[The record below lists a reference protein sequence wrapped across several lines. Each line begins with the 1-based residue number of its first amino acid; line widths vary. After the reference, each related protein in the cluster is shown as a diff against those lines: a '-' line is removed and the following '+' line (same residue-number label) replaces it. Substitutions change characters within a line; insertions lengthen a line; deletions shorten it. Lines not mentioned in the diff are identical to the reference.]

1 MLYANYIRNKMHH
14 LVKSVFASGYPLKII
29 SKFKKKAVGYTIHG
43 KTEIGKNLIPY
54 PYINTTKTTNGVTY
68 TDNGDGSV
76 TVSGTATGYSD
87 FFFKIMSIAPNTTFT
102 FSKNQSDD
110 AANMA
115 FVLRQLDENRALVG
129 TEISLIPT
137 VATHTFTTAENAR
150 YIQIAC
156 KRYANAECKGTYKPM
171 LELGDTA
178 TEYEKY
184 TVYGVG
190 DKTKNLIPYPY
201 ANTTKTVNGV
211 TFTDNGDGSI
221 TVNGTATANATFYI
235 KTTDKNFKPSST
247 TLYISGCP
255 AGGSLSTYRMTVSA
269 FKQTES
275 DYTYVVGASDIGNG
289 ALLNLTNKDYSQ
301 LELSINI
308 FSGTTVNNLVFKPM
322 LELGNTATDY
332 EPYGYKIPLVNRGK
346 NLIPYPYANT
356 TKTVSGVTFTDNG
369 DGSITVNGT
378 ATANTWFNLS
388 SKTQNKIYIPKGI
401 YTMSGGSSEE
411 TSTVFGLEINVYNG
425 DTKVTS
431 FSTKGNRLTVD
442 TTPYTFTNISAY
454 ITIYAGATV
463 NNLVLRPMLE
473 IGDTATD
480 YEPYRAPD
488 TTNVYH
494 TAPLKDGESISYKA
508 DSLPELQLYKGE
520 NNITADTAVAPSAI
534 DIKYLN

>member
-29 SKFKKKAVGYTIHG
+29 SKFKKKAVNYTIHG

-54 PYINTTKTTNGVTY
+54 PYMYTTRTVNGVTY

-110 AANMA
+110 AANVA
-115 FVLRQLDENRALVG
+115 FTLRQLDENRALIG
-129 TEISLIPT
+129 TEISLVPT

-190 DKTKNLIPYPY
+190 DKTNTDYEPYGYKIPLVNSGKNLIPYPY
-201 ANTTKTVNGV
+201 SQTTKTVNGV
-211 TFTDNGDGSI
+211 TFTDNGDGTI
-221 TVNGTATANATFYI
+221 TVSGTATADAWYYI
-235 KTTDKNFKPSST
+235 KTVGANFKPDSST
-247 TLYISGCP
+247 LYCSGCP
-255 AGGSLSTYRMTVSA
+255 AGGSSTSYKLSTKA
-269 FKQTES
+269 FKQTS
-275 DYTYVVGASDIGNG
+275 TGYTYVVGAVDAGNG
-289 ALLNLTNKDYSQ
+289 AVLDLNNKEYSQ
-301 LELSINI
+301 LEISVGV
-308 FSGTTVNNLVFKPM
+308 FSGTTVNNVVFKPM

-332 EPYGYKIPLVNRGK
+332 EPY
-346 NLIPYPYANT
+346 
-356 TKTVSGVTFTDNG
+356 
-369 DGSITVNGT
+369 
-378 ATANTWFNLS
+378 
-388 SKTQNKIYIPKGI
+388 
-401 YTMSGGSSEE
+401 
-411 TSTVFGLEINVYNG
+411 
-425 DTKVTS
+425 
-431 FSTKGNRLTVD
+431 
-442 TTPYTFTNISAY
+442 
-454 ITIYAGATV
+454 
-463 NNLVLRPMLE
+463 
-473 IGDTATD
+473 
-480 YEPYRAPD
+480 RAPD

-494 TAPLKDGESISYKA
+494 NAQLKDGESISYKA
-508 DSLPELQLYKGE
+508 DGLPELQLYKGE

>member
-1 MLYANYIRNKMHH
+1 MLYANYLRHKMRH
-14 LVKSVFASGYPLKII
+14 LVKTLFSSGYPLKII
-29 SKFKKKAVGYTIHG
+29 SKFKKKAVSYTIHG

-54 PYINTTKTTNGVTY
+54 PYMYTTRTTNGVTY

-115 FVLRQLDENRALVG
+115 FILRQLDENRALIG
-129 TEISLIPT
+129 TEITLIPT

-156 KRYANAECKGTYKPM
+156 KRYGNVECKGTYKPM

-184 TVYGVG
+184 TEYGVG

-201 ANTTKTVNGV
+201 ATTTKTENGV

-221 TVNGTATANATFYI
+221 TANGTATGASQYFLKFSPDYFKLDKNATYI
-235 KTTDKNFKPSST
+235 
-247 TLYISGCP
+247 LSGCP
-255 AGGSLSTYRMTVSA
+255 SGGTLTTYRIEFFLYQGNTQLLY
-269 FKQTES
+269 KRDT
-275 DYTYVVGASDIGNG
+275 GNG
-289 ALLNLTNKDYSQ
+289 VI
-301 LELSINI
+301 INNI
-308 FSGTTVNNLVFKPM
+308 PENYDIVTIKIMVYSGTTVNNLVFRPQ
-322 LELGNTATDY
+322 LELGN
-332 EPYGYKIPLVNRGK
+332 
-346 NLIPYPYANT
+346 
-356 TKTVSGVTFTDNG
+356 
-369 DGSITVNGT
+369 
-378 ATANTWFNLS
+378 
-388 SKTQNKIYIPKGI
+388 
-401 YTMSGGSSEE
+401 
-411 TSTVFGLEINVYNG
+411 
-425 DTKVTS
+425 
-431 FSTKGNRLTVD
+431 
-442 TTPYTFTNISAY
+442 
-454 ITIYAGATV
+454 
-463 NNLVLRPMLE
+463 
-473 IGDTATD
+473 TATD

-494 TAPLKDGESISYKA
+494 TAQLKDGESISYKA
-508 DSLPELQLYKGE
+508 DDLPELQLYKGE

>member
-29 SKFKKKAVGYTIHG
+29 SKFKKKAVSYTIHG

-54 PYINTTKTTNGVTY
+54 PYMYTTRTVNGVTY

-129 TEISLIPT
+129 TEITLIPT

-156 KRYANAECKGTYKPM
+156 KRYGNVECKGTYKPM

-190 DKTKNLIPYPY
+190 DKANTDYEPYGYKIPLVNRGKNLIPYPY

-221 TVNGTATANATFYI
+221 TVNGTATA
-235 KTTDKNFKPSST
+235 S
-247 TLYISGCP
+247 
-255 AGGSLSTYRMTVSA
+255 
-269 FKQTES
+269 
-275 DYTYVVGASDIGNG
+275 
-289 ALLNLTNKDYSQ
+289 
-301 LELSINI
+301 
-308 FSGTTVNNLVFKPM
+308 
-322 LELGNTATDY
+322 
-332 EPYGYKIPLVNRGK
+332 
-346 NLIPYPYANT
+346 
-356 TKTVSGVTFTDNG
+356 
-369 DGSITVNGT
+369 
-378 ATANTWFNLS
+378 TWFNLS
-388 SKTQNKIYIPKGI
+388 SKAQNKIYIPKGI

-411 TSTVFGLEINVYNG
+411 TSTAFGLEINVYNG
-425 DTKVTS
+425 DTKVTG

-442 TTPYTFTNISAY
+442 KPVHFHIKKDNIISFGFGLICRRQFFAAL
-454 ITIYAGATV
+454 ICVTV
-463 NNLVLRPMLE
+463 NFYISCLADFKKAVFNGVYVLWIVIAYSYFHKRQNSFPKF
-473 IGDTATD
+473 
-480 YEPYRAPD
+480 
-488 TTNVYH
+488 VS
-494 TAPLKDGESISYKA
+494 ESKCHR
-508 DSLPELQLYKGE
+508 
-520 NNITADTAVAPSAI
+520 
-534 DIKYLN
+534 

>member
-14 LVKSVFASGYPLKII
+14 LVKSIFASGYPLKII
-29 SKFKKKAVGYTIHG
+29 SKFKKKAVGYMIHG

-54 PYINTTKTTNGVTY
+54 PYMYTTRTVNGVTY

-115 FVLRQLDENRALVG
+115 FVLRQLDENRALIG
-129 TEISLIPT
+129 TEITLIPT

-171 LELGDTA
+171 LELGNTA

-190 DKTKNLIPYPY
+190 DKTKNLIPYPYSGFGGEKTKIINGITFTDNGGGLITLNGTATADVEFNFTGDFVLPPGNFQISINHDYQDFYLGLNEREGNPDKNGNYIVYCALTVSKGVTINNGTCRPQIELGNTATDYEPYGYKIPLVNSGKNLIPYPY

-221 TVNGTATANATFYI
+221 TVNGTATASTTFYI

-255 AGGSLSTYRMTVSA
+255 AGGSLSTYRMVVNA

-275 DYTYVVGASDIGNG
+275 NYTYVVGASDTGNG
-289 ALLNLTNKDYSQ
+289 AVLNLTNKDYSQ
-301 LELSINI
+301 LELSINV
-308 FSGTTVNNLVFKPM
+308 FSGTTVNNLVF
-322 LELGNTATDY
+322 
-332 EPYGYKIPLVNRGK
+332 
-346 NLIPYPYANT
+346 
-356 TKTVSGVTFTDNG
+356 
-369 DGSITVNGT
+369 
-378 ATANTWFNLS
+378 
-388 SKTQNKIYIPKGI
+388 
-401 YTMSGGSSEE
+401 
-411 TSTVFGLEINVYNG
+411 
-425 DTKVTS
+425 
-431 FSTKGNRLTVD
+431 
-442 TTPYTFTNISAY
+442 
-454 ITIYAGATV
+454 
-463 NNLVLRPMLE
+463 RPMLE
-473 IGDTATD
+473 IGNTATE

-494 TAPLKDGESISYKA
+494 TAPLKDGDSISYKA
-508 DSLPELQLYKGE
+508 DGLPELQLYKGE

>member
-29 SKFKKKAVGYTIHG
+29 SKFKKKAVSYTIHG

-54 PYINTTKTTNGVTY
+54 PYMYTTRTVNGVTY

-156 KRYANAECKGTYKPM
+156 KRYGNVECKGTYKPM

-184 TVYGVG
+184 TVYGIG

-201 ANTTKTVNGV
+201 SGFGGKKQITTNGVTYTDNSDGTVTVNGTATADAYLVINDNLKNIDITKKYVLSGSSDISVDIALYQDNTWKRAFHSRNGNPVILDFPSYTDIEYNLIIVNTYVPSGKTVNNVTIKPQLEVGSTATEYEPYGYKIPLVNSGKNLLPYPYYQTTKTINGI

-221 TVNGTATANATFYI
+221 TANGTATAQASFTCSI
-235 KTTDKNFKPSST
+235 SPIPRGICS
-247 TLYISGCP
+247 ISGCP
-255 AGGSLSTYRMTVSA
+255 SGGSNLTYHMWMNATKNGTGKGVTDIGAGGVLDT
-269 FKQTES
+269 
-275 DYTYVVGASDIGNG
+275 
-289 ALLNLTNKDYSQ
+289 SQ
-301 LELSINI
+301 LDYNTSRIYCIVEN
-308 FSGTTVNNLVFKPM
+308 GTTVNNLVFKPM
-322 LELGNTATDY
+322 LELAAAAT
-332 EPYGYKIPLVNRGK
+332 E
-346 NLIPYPYANT
+346 
-356 TKTVSGVTFTDNG
+356 
-369 DGSITVNGT
+369 
-378 ATANTWFNLS
+378 
-388 SKTQNKIYIPKGI
+388 
-401 YTMSGGSSEE
+401 
-411 TSTVFGLEINVYNG
+411 
-425 DTKVTS
+425 
-431 FSTKGNRLTVD
+431 
-442 TTPYTFTNISAY
+442 
-454 ITIYAGATV
+454 
-463 NNLVLRPMLE
+463 
-473 IGDTATD
+473 
-480 YEPYRAPD
+480 YEPYRVPD

-494 TAPLKDGESISYKA
+494 SAQLKDGESISYKA
-508 DSLPELQLYKGE
+508 DGLPELQLYKGE
-520 NNITADTAVAPSAI
+520 NNITADTAIKPSAI
-534 DIKYLN
+534 DVKYLN

>member
-1 MLYANYIRNKMHH
+1 MLYANYLRHKMRH
-14 LVKSVFASGYPLKII
+14 LVKTLFSSGYPLKII
-29 SKFKKKAVGYTIHG
+29 SKFKKKAVNYTIHG

-54 PYINTTKTTNGVTY
+54 PYMYTTRTVNGVTY

-115 FVLRQLDENRALVG
+115 FILRQLDENRALVG

-156 KRYANAECKGTYKPM
+156 KRYGNVECKGTYKPM

-184 TVYGVG
+184 TEYGVG

-201 ANTTKTVNGV
+201 ATTTKTENGV

-221 TVNGTATANATFYI
+221 TANGTATGASQYFLKFSPDYFKLDKNATYI
-235 KTTDKNFKPSST
+235 
-247 TLYISGCP
+247 LSGCP
-255 AGGSLSTYRMTVSA
+255 SGGTLTTYRIEFFLYQGNTQLLY
-269 FKQTES
+269 KRDT
-275 DYTYVVGASDIGNG
+275 GNG
-289 ALLNLTNKDYSQ
+289 VI
-301 LELSINI
+301 INNI
-308 FSGTTVNNLVFKPM
+308 PENYDIVTIKIMVYSGTTVNNLVFRPQ
-322 LELGNTATDY
+322 LELGN
-332 EPYGYKIPLVNRGK
+332 
-346 NLIPYPYANT
+346 
-356 TKTVSGVTFTDNG
+356 
-369 DGSITVNGT
+369 
-378 ATANTWFNLS
+378 
-388 SKTQNKIYIPKGI
+388 
-401 YTMSGGSSEE
+401 
-411 TSTVFGLEINVYNG
+411 
-425 DTKVTS
+425 
-431 FSTKGNRLTVD
+431 
-442 TTPYTFTNISAY
+442 
-454 ITIYAGATV
+454 
-463 NNLVLRPMLE
+463 
-473 IGDTATD
+473 TATD

-508 DSLPELQLYKGE
+508 DGLPELQLYKGE

>member
-54 PYINTTKTTNGVTY
+54 PYMYTTRTVNGVTY

-87 FFFKIMSIAPNTTFT
+87 FFFKIMSIAPNTMFT

-115 FVLRQLDENRALVG
+115 FILRQLDENRALIG
-129 TEISLIPT
+129 TEITLIPT
-137 VATHTFTTAENAR
+137 VTTHTFTTAENAR

-178 TEYEKY
+178 TEYEPY
-184 TVYGVG
+184 TEYGVG

-201 ANTTKTVNGV
+201 SGFGGAKTKTINGV

-221 TVNGTATANATFYI
+221 TVNGTSTLKTFFDVILNNDIIGEIDKTKTYTMSMPGAREHNGNIALGLYKGSTWVDNVCSLGYPTKDFSSYEKEFDRVQIKLIINVNASFE
-235 KTTDKNFKPSST
+235 NF
-247 TLYISGCP
+247 I
-255 AGGSLSTYRMTVSA
+255 
-269 FKQTES
+269 
-275 DYTYVVGASDIGNG
+275 
-289 ALLNLTNKDYSQ
+289 
-301 LELSINI
+301 
-308 FSGTTVNNLVFKPM
+308 FKPM
-322 LELGNTATDY
+322 LEIGNTATDY

-346 NLIPYPYANT
+346 NLLPYPYHET
-356 TKTVSGVTFTDNG
+356 TLTKNGVTFTDNG
-369 DGSITVNGT
+369 DGTITVSGTPTASISYYLGQVDVNPGEKYCLSGMDIDKNLVFILIGYSADGTKLSQKNSRLISYTAENNAAYVKMWIDRINSNVEIPTNIVKPQLELGNT
-378 ATANTWFNLS
+378 AT
-388 SKTQNKIYIPKGI
+388 
-401 YTMSGGSSEE
+401 E
-411 TSTVFGLEINVYNG
+411 
-425 DTKVTS
+425 
-431 FSTKGNRLTVD
+431 
-442 TTPYTFTNISAY
+442 
-454 ITIYAGATV
+454 
-463 NNLVLRPMLE
+463 
-473 IGDTATD
+473 

-494 TAPLKDGESISYKA
+494 TTPLKDGDSISYKA
-508 DSLPELQLYKGE
+508 DGLPELQLYKGE

>member
-14 LVKSVFASGYPLKII
+14 LLKSIFASGYPLKII
-29 SKFKKKAVGYTIHG
+29 SKFKKKAVSYTIHG

-54 PYINTTKTTNGVTY
+54 PYINTTKTANGVTY

-76 TVSGTATGYSD
+76 TISGTATGYSD

-129 TEISLIPT
+129 TEITLIPT

-156 KRYANAECKGTYKPM
+156 KRYGNVECKGTYKPM

-184 TVYGVG
+184 TEYGVG

-201 ANTTKTVNGV
+201 ATTTKTENGV

-221 TVNGTATANATFYI
+221 TANGTATGASQYFLKFSPDYFKLDKNATYI
-235 KTTDKNFKPSST
+235 
-247 TLYISGCP
+247 LSGCP
-255 AGGSLSTYRMTVSA
+255 SGGTLTTYRIEFFLYQGNTQLLY
-269 FKQTES
+269 KRDT
-275 DYTYVVGASDIGNG
+275 GNG
-289 ALLNLTNKDYSQ
+289 VI
-301 LELSINI
+301 INNI
-308 FSGTTVNNLVFKPM
+308 PENYDIVTIKIMVYSGTTVNNLVFRPQ
-322 LELGNTATDY
+322 LELGN
-332 EPYGYKIPLVNRGK
+332 
-346 NLIPYPYANT
+346 
-356 TKTVSGVTFTDNG
+356 
-369 DGSITVNGT
+369 
-378 ATANTWFNLS
+378 
-388 SKTQNKIYIPKGI
+388 
-401 YTMSGGSSEE
+401 
-411 TSTVFGLEINVYNG
+411 
-425 DTKVTS
+425 
-431 FSTKGNRLTVD
+431 
-442 TTPYTFTNISAY
+442 
-454 ITIYAGATV
+454 
-463 NNLVLRPMLE
+463 
-473 IGDTATD
+473 TATD

-494 TAPLKDGESISYKA
+494 TAQLKDGESISYKA
-508 DSLPELQLYKGE
+508 DDLPELQLYKGE

>member
-14 LVKSVFASGYPLKII
+14 LVKSIFASGYPLKII
-29 SKFKKKAVGYTIHG
+29 SKFKKKAVSYTIHG

-54 PYINTTKTTNGVTY
+54 PYMYTTRTVNGVTY

-110 AANMA
+110 AANVA
-115 FVLRQLDENRALVG
+115 FTLRQLDENRALIG

-156 KRYANAECKGTYKPM
+156 KRYGNVECKGTYKPM
-171 LELGDTA
+171 LELGNTA

-190 DKTKNLIPYPY
+190 DKTKNLLPYPY
-201 ANTTKTVNGV
+201 SGFGGEKTKIVNGI
-211 TFTDNGDGSI
+211 TFTDNGGGLI
-221 TVNGTATANATFYI
+221 TLNGTATADVDFNFTGDFALPPGNFQISINHDYQDFYLGLNEREGNP
-235 KTTDKNFKPSST
+235 DKNGN
-247 TLYISGCP
+247 YIVHC
-255 AGGSLSTYRMTVSA
+255 ALTVS
-269 FKQTES
+269 KGVT
-275 DYTYVVGASDIGNG
+275 INNG
-289 ALLNLTNKDYSQ
+289 TCRPQ
-301 LELSINI
+301 I
-308 FSGTTVNNLVFKPM
+308 
-322 LELGNTATDY
+322 ELGNTATDY

-346 NLIPYPYANT
+346 NLLPYPYHET
-356 TKTVSGVTFTDNG
+356 TLTKNGVTFTDNG
-369 DGSITVNGT
+369 DGTITVSGT
-378 ATANTWFNLS
+378 PTASISYYLGQVDVNPGEKYCLSGMDIDKNLVFILIGYS
-388 SKTQNKIYIPKGI
+388 ADGTKLSQKNSRLISYTAENNAAYVKMWIDRINSNVEIP
-401 YTMSGGSSEE
+401 
-411 TSTVFGLEINVYNG
+411 
-425 DTKVTS
+425 
-431 FSTKGNRLTVD
+431 
-442 TTPYTFTNISAY
+442 TNI
-454 ITIYAGATV
+454 V
-463 NNLVLRPMLE
+463 KPQLE
-473 IGDTATD
+473 LGNTATD

>member
-14 LVKSVFASGYPLKII
+14 LLKSIFASGYPLKII
-29 SKFKKKAVGYTIHG
+29 SKFKKKAVSYTIHG

-54 PYINTTKTTNGVTY
+54 PYINTTKTANGVTY

-76 TVSGTATGYSD
+76 TISGTATGYRD

-129 TEISLIPT
+129 TEITLIPT

-156 KRYANAECKGTYKPM
+156 KRYGNVECKGTYKPM

-184 TVYGVG
+184 TEYGVG

-201 ANTTKTVNGV
+201 ATTTKTENGV

-221 TVNGTATANATFYI
+221 TANGTATGASQYFLKFSPDYFKLDKNATYI
-235 KTTDKNFKPSST
+235 LIFCPSGG
-247 TLYISGCP
+247 TLT
-255 AGGSLSTYRMTVSA
+255 TYRIEFFLYQGNTQLLY
-269 FKQTES
+269 KRDT
-275 DYTYVVGASDIGNG
+275 GNG
-289 ALLNLTNKDYSQ
+289 VI
-301 LELSINI
+301 INNI
-308 FSGTTVNNLVFKPM
+308 PENYDIVTIKIMVYSGTTVNNLVFRPQ
-322 LELGNTATDY
+322 LELGN
-332 EPYGYKIPLVNRGK
+332 
-346 NLIPYPYANT
+346 
-356 TKTVSGVTFTDNG
+356 
-369 DGSITVNGT
+369 
-378 ATANTWFNLS
+378 
-388 SKTQNKIYIPKGI
+388 
-401 YTMSGGSSEE
+401 
-411 TSTVFGLEINVYNG
+411 
-425 DTKVTS
+425 
-431 FSTKGNRLTVD
+431 
-442 TTPYTFTNISAY
+442 
-454 ITIYAGATV
+454 
-463 NNLVLRPMLE
+463 
-473 IGDTATD
+473 TATD

-494 TAPLKDGESISYKA
+494 TAQLKDGESISYKA
-508 DSLPELQLYKGE
+508 DDLPELQLYKGE

>member
-14 LVKSVFASGYPLKII
+14 LLKSIFASGYPLKII
-29 SKFKKKAVGYTIHG
+29 SKFKKKAVNYTIHG

-54 PYINTTKTTNGVTY
+54 PYMYTTRTVNGVTY

-110 AANMA
+110 AANVA
-115 FVLRQLDENRALVG
+115 FTLRQLDENRALVG

-156 KRYANAECKGTYKPM
+156 KRYGNVECKGTYKPM

-322 LELGNTATDY
+322 LEIGNTATDY
-332 EPYGYKIPLVNRGK
+332 EPYGYKIPLVNTGK
-346 NLIPYPYANT
+346 NLIPYPYINT
-356 TKTVSGVTFTDNG
+356 TQTVNGITFTDNG

-378 ATANTWFNLS
+378 ATAEIVYMLS
-388 SKTQNKIYIPKGI
+388 MKSNGI
-401 YTMSGGSSEE
+401 VGSGTYFLTGCPSGGSATTYMIQNQVDGVWTNPNYDIGE
-411 TSTVFGLEINVYNG
+411 GKIINVQSSI
-425 DTKVTS
+425 TQIAIVIK
-431 FSTKGNRLTVD
+431 
-442 TTPYTFTNISAY
+442 TN
-454 ITIYAGATV
+454 TTV
-463 NNLVLRPMLE
+463 NNLVFKPMLE
-473 IGDTATD
+473 IGNTATD

>member
-43 KTEIGKNLIPY
+43 KTEIGKNLISY
-54 PYINTTKTTNGVTY
+54 PYIDTTKTTNGVTY

-110 AANMA
+110 AANVA
-115 FVLRQLDENRALVG
+115 FTLRQLDENRALIG

-137 VATHTFTTAENAR
+137 VATHTFTTAENTR

-178 TEYEKY
+178 TEYEPY

-190 DKTKNLIPYPY
+190 DKTKNLIPYLY
-201 ANTTKTVNGV
+201 ATTTKTENGV

-221 TVNGTATANATFYI
+221 TANGTATGASQYFLRFSSDYFKLDKNATYI
-235 KTTDKNFKPSST
+235 
-247 TLYISGCP
+247 LSGCP
-255 AGGSLSTYRMTVSA
+255 SGGTLTTYRMEFFMSQGNTQLLY
-269 FKQTES
+269 KRDT
-275 DYTYVVGASDIGNG
+275 GNG
-289 ALLNLTNKDYSQ
+289 VI
-301 LELSINI
+301 INNI
-308 FSGTTVNNLVFKPM
+308 PENYDIITIKIMVYSGTTVNNLVFKPM

-332 EPYGYKIPLVNRGK
+332 EPYGYKIPLVNTGK
-346 NLIPYPYANT
+346 NLIPYPYSGFGGEK
-356 TKTVSGVTFTDNG
+356 TKIINGITFTDNG
-369 DGSITVNGT
+369 GGLITLNGT
-378 ATANTWFNLS
+378 ATADVEFNFTGDFALPPGNFQIS
-388 SKTQNKIYIPKGI
+388 INHDYQDFYLGLDEREGNPDKNGNYIVYCDLIVSKGVT
-401 YTMSGGSSEE
+401 
-411 TSTVFGLEINVYNG
+411 INNG
-425 DTKVTS
+425 TCRPQIEL
-431 FSTKGNRLTVD
+431 GN
-442 TTPYTFTNISAY
+442 
-454 ITIYAGATV
+454 
-463 NNLVLRPMLE
+463 
-473 IGDTATD
+473 TATD

-508 DSLPELQLYKGE
+508 DGLPELQLYKGE

-534 DIKYLN
+534 DIRYLN